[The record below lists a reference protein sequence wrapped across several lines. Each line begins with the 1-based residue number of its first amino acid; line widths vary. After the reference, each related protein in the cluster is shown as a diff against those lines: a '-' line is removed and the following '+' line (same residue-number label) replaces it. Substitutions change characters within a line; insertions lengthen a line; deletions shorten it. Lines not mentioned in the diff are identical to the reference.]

1 LPKHEPIRPSKALRR
16 FQSRSYT
23 LWHFYTLTDG
33 LLEVRSSVAAR
44 QRRSRAAGRAGLS
57 HEDWLT
63 KRLESWE
70 LGSAIGTES
79 SDFRSYFRLL
89 VELYV
94 VRHVEYFNMFFAEL
108 FLEVAAKR
116 PQVLAS
122 DDKVEVSLLFESDS
136 LREVKEQIAHRKSI
150 EISHATFPKTLQ
162 VFRDSLKVNPE
173 FDGGD
178 VQRVRELIAIR
189 NLIVHHDALITDR
202 FLIETKWPQGRVGQR
217 IEVSDDML
225 ERHHQS
231 SEEIATKL
239 SDVLVAKF
247 NL

>member
-1 LPKHEPIRPSKALRR
+1 
-16 FQSRSYT
+16 
-23 LWHFYTLTDG
+23 LWHFYTLTGG
-33 LLEVRSSVAAR
+33 LLEVRSTVAAR
-44 QRRSRAAGRAGLS
+44 QRRRRAASPARPS

-63 KRLESWE
+63 QRLESWE

-79 SDFRSYFRLL
+79 SDFRNYFRLL

-94 VRHVEYFNMFFAEL
+94 VRHVDYFNMFFAEL
-108 FLEVAAKR
+108 FLEVAEKR

-136 LREVKEQIAHRKSI
+136 LSEVKEQIAHRKSI
-150 EISHATFPKTLQ
+150 EISHTTFPRTLQ
-162 VFRDSLKVNPE
+162 FFRDSLKVNPE
-173 FDGGD
+173 FDGGE
-178 VQRVRELIAIR
+178 VQRVKELIAIR

-202 FLIETKWPQGRVGQR
+202 FLIETKWPKGRVGQR
-217 IEVSDDML
+217 IVVSDDLL

-239 SDVLVAKF
+239 SDVIVSKF
-247 NL
+247 KL